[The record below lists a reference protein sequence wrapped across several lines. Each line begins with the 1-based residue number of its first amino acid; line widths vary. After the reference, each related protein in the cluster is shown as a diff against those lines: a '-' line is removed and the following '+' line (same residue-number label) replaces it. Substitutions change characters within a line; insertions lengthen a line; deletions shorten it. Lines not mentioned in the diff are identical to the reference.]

1 MNNSDLA
8 QSADILLIDD
18 TPANLDILCEL
29 LEAEGHIISMAPNG
43 SIGLQVATRS
53 RPDLILLDILMPGM
67 DGFEVCRQLKQD
79 PELAHIS
86 VIFITGQ
93 DSAESAVTGFQ
104 TGGVDYITK
113 PFRAEEVLARVNTHL
128 HMNRL
133 NRKLEQKNA
142 ELRQKNLEL
151 EESIGQRKTLKGQ
164 LSLISE
170 REAERWGLQD
180 FIGQSATIKSI
191 LKNIRL
197 MQENIAPSVLIT
209 GESGT
214 GKELI
219 ARAIHFGSKRGQGPF
234 IPVNCAAVPDELVES
249 LLFGHVKGTFTGA
262 EADRE
267 GYFQMAHEGTLFLD
281 EIGEMPL
288 DLQAKLLRVLE
299 DGEVWRI
306 GEKEGCKV
314 DVRVLAATNQDLQ
327 RNIRDGSFRQDLY
340 FRIARFTVMAPP
352 LRERRE
358 DIPLL
363 AQHFLGLFAAEMGCD
378 MPGLSADVIEMLKA
392 YDFPGN
398 VRELKNI
405 IERAIIESG
414 GQLIRPFQLYFLSSV
429 EAYDDAPLEEDGVE
443 DLPLNLEEAER
454 RLIKRAMAQTRGNV
468 SQAARLLGASRGRIY
483 RVLSQENYSDT

>member
-1 MNNSDLA
+1 MSNSDLDL
-8 QSADILLIDD
+8 SANILLIDD

-43 SIGLQVATRS
+43 SIGLKVAARS
-53 RPDLILLDILMPGM
+53 RPDLILLDVLMPGM
-67 DGFEVCRQLKQD
+67 DGFEVCRQLRQD
-79 PELAHIS
+79 PDLAHTP

-93 DSAESAVTGFQ
+93 NSAESAVTGFQ

-128 HMNRL
+128 RLNRL
-133 NRKLEQKNA
+133 NRELEQKNA
-142 ELRQKNLEL
+142 ELLQKNLEL
-151 EESIGQRKTLKGQ
+151 EESIGQRKALKGQ

-191 LKNIRL
+191 FKNIRL
-197 MQENIAPSVLIT
+197 MQENIGPSVVIT

-249 LLFGHVKGTFTGA
+249 LLFGHIKGAFTGA

-306 GEKEGCKV
+306 GEKKGRKV

-327 RNIRDGSFRQDLY
+327 RKIRDGSFRQDLY

-363 AQHFLGLFAAEMGCD
+363 AQHFLDLFAAEMGCD
-378 MPGLSADVIEMLKA
+378 IPGLSADVIEMLKA

-405 IERAIIESG
+405 VERAIIESG
-414 GQLIRPFQLYFLSSV
+414 GQAIRPFQLHFLSPV
-429 EAYDDAPLEEDGVE
+429 EVYDDASSEEDGVE
-443 DLPLNLEEAER
+443 NLPLNLEEAER

-483 RVLSQENYSDT
+483 RVLSQESYSDT